1 MILERSFVYR
11 RISLTLC
18 ALALLALPRVA
29 SAATFATSNV
39 TAAIPRNAVGHDAG
53 VDVTGG
59 RYIRLTAGGG
69 IFLSGFGSC
78 PRSVGPTG
86 CASASS
92 VSRVVPGA
100 PAGTLVAAFVDR
112 GGAQVT
118 AWAAVGDA
126 AYVIIPSRAA
136 RLVFRIN
143 GATAHDYGHFQVAV
157 DVVGARVSSDS
168 NATSSPV
175 HRLSVGRVVAPS
187 STFSRALAQ
196 NLMRRFGFSGSP
208 ADINSL
214 YSGGPAA
221 WLTAQ
226 LSPSTIDDSALS
238 NTLEAMPTY
247 TGNPAIDDSID
258 NNIER
263 RIVQREVASKR
274 QLLEKMT
281 LYWLEHFAVS
291 ENGVNDIGA
300 MAHYEDTV
308 RADALGNFAQLVTD
322 VSKEPA
328 MLYWLDNNFNNG
340 ANPASDPP
348 NENFGRE
355 LMQLY
360 TIGPNQLN
368 ADGSTVVDANGI
380 PVPNYGEPDVKAMA
394 LALTGFEVKTPNPLP
409 TGVDPRT
416 IDTVSFVPAAHAVGP
431 FTIINTQI
439 TDPGD
444 STIVDRVVAF
454 LMSQPA
460 AAPFQTKELL
470 QRLVTDNPSPGYVSR
485 ISAVWKANATDPN
498 QIAKVITAIAND
510 PEFPTN
516 EHGLLKE
523 PVEYAVDAIRG
534 MGAAN
539 ETTLGYTKQPFDD
552 IMQDE
557 NNTDQPLYYPPTVFS
572 FYRPGN
578 KEALLSNSSMLARWN
593 AALEIT
599 QHTSVVSCSASTSYN
614 CDTYINISAL
624 NSMPASQAAGF
635 LCDALV
641 DGGTPELRQLVTTY
655 LSTKQSGGIAGA
667 MWIILTSPEYEVN

>member
-1 MILERSFVYR
+1 M
-11 RISLTLC
+11 
-18 ALALLALPRVA
+18 
-29 SAATFATSNV
+29 
-39 TAAIPRNAVGHDAG
+39 
-53 VDVTGG
+53 
-59 RYIRLTAGGG
+59 
-69 IFLSGFGSC
+69 
-78 PRSVGPTG
+78 
-86 CASASS
+86 S

-112 GGAQVT
+112 SGAQVT

-196 NLMRRFGFSGSP
+196 NLMRRFGFSGAP
-208 ADINSL
+208 ADITALYNS
-214 YSGGPAA
+214 GPAA

-226 LSPSTIDDSALS
+226 LSPSTIDDSALA
-238 NTLEAMPTY
+238 NTLQAMPTY
-247 TGNPAIDDSID
+247 TGNPAIDDNID

-263 RIVQREVASKR
+263 RIVQREIASKR

-340 ANPASDPP
+340 ANPASNPP

-368 ADGSTVVDANGI
+368 ADGSTVVDANGV

-394 LALTGFEVKTPNPLP
+394 LALTGFEVHSPNPLP

-431 FTIINTQI
+431 FTIMNTQI

-444 STIVDRVVAF
+444 STIVDKVVKF
-454 LMSQPA
+454 LMSEPA
-460 AAPFQTKELL
+460 AAPFQSKELL
-470 QRLVTDNPSPGYVSR
+470 QRLVTDNPSPGYISR
-485 ISAVWKANATDPN
+485 ISAVWSANASDPN
-498 QIAKVITAIAND
+498 QIAKVLTAIAND
-510 PEFPTN
+510 PEFPAN
-516 EHGLLKE
+516 AHGLLKE
-523 PVEYAVDAIRG
+523 PVEFEVDAIRG

-539 ETTLGYTKQPFDD
+539 ETPLSYSAQPFDNVL
-552 IMQDE
+552 QDE
-557 NNTDQPLYYPPTVFS
+557 NNIDQPLYYPPTVFS

-578 KEALLSNSSMLARWN
+578 KESLLSNSSLLQRWN
-593 AALEIT
+593 AALELT

-614 CDTYINISAL
+614 CDTYINVAAL
-624 NSMPASQAAGF
+624 TALPASQAAGY

>member
-1 MILERSFVYR
+1 MV
-11 RISLTLC
+11 C

-29 SAATFATSNV
+29 SAATFAVSNV
-39 TAAIPRNAVGHDAG
+39 TAAAPRTGIGHDAG
-53 VDVTGG
+53 IDVTGG
-59 RYIRLTAGGG
+59 RYVRLTAGGG
-69 IFLSGFGSC
+69 IALSGFGAC
-78 PRSVGPTG
+78 PKSVGPNG
-86 CASASS
+86 CAAAGSF
-92 VSRVVPGA
+92 SRLVPGA
-100 PAGTLVAAFVDR
+100 PTGTLVAAFVDR
-112 GGAQVT
+112 NGAQVT

-126 AYVIIPSRAA
+126 AYIVIPSRAA
-136 RLVFRIN
+136 RLVLRIN
-143 GATAHDYGHFQVAV
+143 GATAHDYGKFQVAA
-157 DVVGARVSSDS
+157 DVVGLHVASDS

-196 NLMRRFGFSGSP
+196 NMMRRFGFSGSP
-208 ADINSL
+208 ADVTAL
-214 YSGGPAA
+214 YTSGPAA
-221 WLTAQ
+221 WLAAQ
-226 LSPSTIDDSALS
+226 LSPSTIDDSALA
-238 NTLEAMPTY
+238 NTLQAMPTY
-247 TGNPAIDDSID
+247 TGNPAIDANID

-340 ANPASDPP
+340 ANPATNPP

-368 ADGSTVVDANGI
+368 SDGSTVVDANGV

-431 FTIINTQI
+431 FTIMNHQI
-439 TDPGD
+439 IDPGD
-444 STIVDRVVAF
+444 STIVDTVVKF
-454 LMSQPA
+454 LVSQPA
-460 AAPFQTKELL
+460 AAPFESKELL
-470 QRLVTDNPSPGYVSR
+470 QRLVSDNPSPGYVSR
-485 ISAVWKANATDPN
+485 IAAVWSANVSDPN
-498 QIAKVITAIAND
+498 QIAKVLTAIAND

-516 EHGLLKE
+516 AHGLLKE
-523 PVEYAVDAIRG
+523 PVEYEVDVIRG
-534 MGAAN
+534 MGGAN
-539 ETTLGYTKQPFDD
+539 STPLSYSAQPFDNVL
-552 IMQDE
+552 QDE
-557 NNTDQPLYYPPTVFS
+557 NNIDQPLYYPPTVFS

-578 KEALLSNSSMLARWN
+578 KESLLSNSSLLSRWN
-593 AALEIT
+593 AALELT
-599 QHTSVVSCSASTSYN
+599 QHTSVGSGCSSTSTSYG
-614 CDTYINISAL
+614 CDTYINVAAL
-624 NSMPASQAAGF
+624 AALPPSQAAGY

-641 DGGTPELRQLVTTY
+641 DGGTPELRSLVTTY